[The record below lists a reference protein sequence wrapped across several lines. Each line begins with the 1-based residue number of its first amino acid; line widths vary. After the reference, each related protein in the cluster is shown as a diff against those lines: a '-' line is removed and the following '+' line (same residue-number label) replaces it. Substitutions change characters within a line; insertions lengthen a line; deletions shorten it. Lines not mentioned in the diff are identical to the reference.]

1 MRSVMAGTALAPHWS
16 ARFTIPEKGPLVWT
30 DGAERVLV
38 HVDSLRVEQAGRW
51 LYCDL
56 DVEPVR
62 ARRRR
67 IRVAFLAV
75 VNRAGD
81 TILAEAVVYGRRLSE
96 RCGNDIQQ
104 ALKGALS

>member
-1 MRSVMAGTALAPHWS
+1 MQSVMAGTALTPHWGE
-16 ARFTIPEKGPLVWT
+16 RFAVLEEGPLVWT
-30 DGAERVLV
+30 DGDERVLV
-38 HVDSLRVEQAGRW
+38 HVDSLRIEQAGRW

-56 DVEPVR
+56 DVEPVL

-67 IRVAFLAV
+67 VRFAFLAA

-81 TILAEAVVYGRRLSE
+81 TILAEAVVYSRRLSE
-96 RCGNDIQQ
+96 RCGRDIQR